1 MTMSLDDV
9 HREIDQLDDQIVA
22 LVVRRQQQVI

>member
-1 MTMSLDDV
+1 MSLDDV